1 MSADLT
7 PLTIGSTL
15 GIAFGL
21 AILVQGMAGQR
32 RAAQIGDTASST
44 ISAIAVGEVRISGV
58 VEPAE
63 LTLTSPL
70 QSRTC
75 VYYRAKVSESE
86 GRSER
91 TILEDERAVG
101 FRVRDS
107 SGDVRVF
114 PRGARFLVPDAF
126 KEGTGIMGDEPPGL
140 SLRTGGAYQSGSLDR
155 EAQIAALLTV
165 HPAADPSDA
174 ADGSTGGLTSVGFN
188 LGGRREYREARIE
201 PGDVVTIVGMALPF
215 DQLPDPTGADSA
227 NGGLDP
233 TGGIGDPEVA
243 ADLAEAQAAGM
254 LETDPTEAWGNAA
267 IPGFG
272 IGRPVRTPELDPDA
286 ASLPVAD
293 ASEAERAERTF
304 EIAPETLVVAASP
317 EAGLLV
323 SLGTPGTAVAR
334 EETRFLVGLLGAI
347 LAIASAVTLA
357 TALSG
362 GVAL

>member
-1 MSADLT
+1 
-7 PLTIGSTL
+7 
-15 GIAFGL
+15 
-21 AILVQGMAGQR
+21 MAGQR
-32 RAAQIGDTASST
+32 RAARIGDLASST

-63 LTLTSPL
+63 LTMTSPL
-70 QSRTC
+70 QSRPC
-75 VYYRAKVSESE
+75 VYYRAKVSESQ

-91 TILEDERAVG
+91 TIFDEERAVG
-101 FRVRDS
+101 FRVRDA

-140 SLRTGGAYQSGSLDR
+140 DIRTGGAFQSSAVDR
-155 EAQIAALLTV
+155 ETQIAELLTI
-165 HPAADPSDA
+165 HANDL
-174 ADGSTGGLTSVGFN
+174 GLRNGGLHGDLSGLGFN
-188 LGGRREYREARIE
+188 PSGRRDYHEARIE
-201 PGDVVTIVGMALPF
+201 PGDVVTIVGMVLPF

-227 NGGLDP
+227 SADGLDAS
-233 TGGIGDPEVA
+233 GIDPEIA
-243 ADLAEAQAAGM
+243 ADLAEARAAGM
-254 LETDPTEAWGNAA
+254 LETDPGEAWGNAA

-272 IGRPVRTPELDPDA
+272 IGRPVRTPELDPA
-286 ASLPVAD
+286 AAALPVASED
-293 ASEAERAERTF
+293 EAEQAERTF
-304 EIAPETLVVAASP
+304 EIAPGTLIVAAAT

-347 LAIASAVTLA
+347 LAIVSAVTLA

-362 GVAL
+362 VIL

>member
-1 MSADLT
+1 MPTDLT

-21 AILVQGMAGQR
+21 ALLVQGMAGQR
-32 RAAQIGDTASST
+32 RAARIGDLASST

-63 LTLTSPL
+63 LTMTSPL

-75 VYYRAKVSESE
+75 VFYRAKVSESQ

-91 TILEDERAVG
+91 TIFDEERAVG
-101 FRVRDS
+101 FRVRDE

-126 KEGTGIMGDEPPGL
+126 REGTGIMGDEPPGL
-140 SLRTGGAYQSGSLDR
+140 DIRTGGAFQSGVIDR
-155 EAQIAALLTV
+155 ESQIAELLTV
-165 HPAADPSDA
+165 HSGDDLGLD
-174 ADGSTGGLTSVGFN
+174 DGAHDRLSAFGFN
-188 LGGRREYREARIE
+188 PSGRRDYREARIE
-201 PGDVVTIVGMALPF
+201 PGDIVTIVGMALPF

-227 NGGLDP
+227 SGDRLD
-233 TGGIGDPEVA
+233 GSDPEIA
-243 ADLAEAQAAGM
+243 ADLAVARAAGT
-254 LETDPTEAWGNAA
+254 LETDPAEAWGNAA

-272 IGRPVRTPELDPDA
+272 IGRPVRPPELDPA
-286 ASLPVAD
+286 AAPLPVASKD
-293 ASEAERAERTF
+293 EAELAERTF
-304 EIAPETLVVAASP
+304 EIAPDALIVAAAA

-323 SLGTPGTAVAR
+323 SLGTPGAAVAR

-362 GVAL
+362 GIIL